1 MTFTLGNLIGYFD
14 KMTLLLTHFISYVKA
29 TNVNLIFPLFHAS
42 DNVKMIYIFHAKDN
56 VKMILVFNASNNV
69 KMILIYHAN
78 PKIM

>member
-42 DNVKMIYIFHAKDN
+42 DNVKMILIFRRVQTAKS
-56 VKMILVFNASNNV
+56 KILVALCAKSEV
-69 KMILIYHAN
+69 KQ
-78 PKIM
+78 